1 MIEILL
7 IALILSLSYFTKM
20 LERIKEEENKKEKTE
35 VLKWLKYMSI

>member
-20 LERIKEEENKKEKTE
+20 LERIKELENKEKE
-35 VLKWLKYMSI
+35 L